1 MISGFGRARG
11 GKPTQLLAVD
21 AFAVD
26 RELVD
31 AQVRV
36 EITTV

>member
-1 MISGFGRARG
+1 MSNPGRARDT
-11 GKPTQLLAVD
+11 KATQLLAVD

-36 EITTV
+36 DVDAV